1 MKIYTKTDDDGTT
14 GTFGGDRVSK
24 SDPRIDV
31 LGHIDELNAAI
42 GIARSQADNQELDFM
57 LERVQR
63 ELFELG
69 AEIGCPSDSPYFN
82 ATIKQVHIEL
92 LEKEMDAAELPPLR
106 DFILPGGTKFA
117 AAIHLARTIARR
129 AERVLIASNS
139 ELRVRQEP
147 LVYLN
152 RLSDWL
158 FVLARSANHRAG
170 VEDVKWKE
178 IE

>member
-1 MKIYTKTDDDGTT
+1 MKIYTKTGDDGTT
-14 GTFGGDRVSK
+14 GTFGGERVSK

-42 GIARSQADNQELDFM
+42 GVARSHADNHELDFM

-69 AEIGCPSDSPYFN
+69 AEIGCPSDSPYFK
-82 ATIKQVHIEL
+82 ATINQVHIER
-92 LEKEMDAAELPPLR
+92 LEREVDAAELPPLR

-129 AERVLIASNS
+129 AERVLITAN
-139 ELRVRQEP
+139 EGLNGRQEP

-178 IE
+178 AQ